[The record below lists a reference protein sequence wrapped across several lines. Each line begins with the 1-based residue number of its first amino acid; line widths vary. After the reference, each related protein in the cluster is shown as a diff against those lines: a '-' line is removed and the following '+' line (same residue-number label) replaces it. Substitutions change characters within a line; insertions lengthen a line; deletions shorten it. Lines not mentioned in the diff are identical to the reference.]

1 MAIIDYIGI
10 ETKIKTLLNADS
22 RTSGYTVEIEP
33 EDPINEARCPYVA
46 IYLDNYETL
55 LDTETIG
62 GTAPY
67 LTRLNIQIWM
77 YQFSLENLDGAT
89 LRDDMLGKVKEVL
102 KENKTLD
109 DKVLYFQF
117 GPGTFDTQKNTAG
130 LGFFK
135 GVSLSLQCQIKE

>member
-10 ETKIKTLLNADS
+10 ETAIKTLLNADS
-22 RTSGYTVEIEP
+22 RTSGFTVDLEP
-33 EDPINEARCPYVA
+33 EEPINEVKCPYVA

-62 GTAPY
+62 GNAPY
-67 LTRLNIQIWM
+67 LTRLNIQVWC

-89 LRDDMLGKVKEVL
+89 LRDDMLGKVKEVF
-102 KENKTLD
+102 KENKTLND
-109 DKVLYFQF
+109 TVLYFQF
-117 GPGTFDTQKNTAG
+117 GPGEFDTQKNTAG

-135 GVSLSLQCQIKE
+135 GVSLRLQCEVKE